1 VEEFEGFGG
10 FGGFLVSGFKTC
22 LLQAGFE
29 MFEGL
34 H

>member
-1 VEEFEGFGG
+1 VEEFEG

-22 LLQAGFE
+22 LLQARFE
-29 MFEGL
+29 MFEAL